1 MQMNELTS
9 CVIGAAIEVHKA
21 LGPGL
26 LESAYVQCLCREL
39 SLRDIPFLREQ
50 PLPLRYKGLTLECGY
65 RLDILVS
72 GLLVVEVKSVAEL
85 SSLHE
90 AQLLT
95 YLRISALPLGL
106 LLNFNVTV
114 MKDGIQRVANS
125 PAKPLTP
132 EDSFL
137 RASP

>member
-1 MQMNELTS
+1 MQMNELS
-9 CVIGAAIEVHKA
+9 SSVIGAVIEVHKA

-39 SLRDIPFLREQ
+39 AIRDIPFVREH
-50 PLPLRYKGLTLECGY
+50 PLPLRYKGLQLECGY
-65 RLDILVS
+65 RLDLLVS

-95 YLRISALPLGL
+95 YLRLSDLPLGL

-114 MKDGIQRVANS
+114 MKEGVQRVANS
-125 PAKPLTP
+125 SAKRLTP